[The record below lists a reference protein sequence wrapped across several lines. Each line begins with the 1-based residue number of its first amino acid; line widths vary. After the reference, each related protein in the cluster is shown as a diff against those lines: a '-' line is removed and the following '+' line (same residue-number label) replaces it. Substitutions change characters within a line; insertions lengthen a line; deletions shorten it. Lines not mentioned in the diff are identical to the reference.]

1 MKRSTPAS
9 LALIGLGLL
18 IPALASRAARRVA
31 GGSFHAITHRPPP
44 RNPAAP
50 GVKWQHAI
58 LWTALSGALGGLA
71 SMVARKGLTRV
82 GLPAEGYDWGATLR
96 SLVFR
101 RRA

>member
-18 IPALASRAARRVA
+18 IPAVASRVARRLA
-31 GGSFHAITHRPPP
+31 GGGFQAITRRAPP

-71 SMVARKGLTRV
+71 SMVARKGLTRA
-82 GLPAEGYDWGATLR
+82 GIPAEGYDLGAKVR
-96 SLVFR
+96 SLVLR